1 MTQLSVNGAIDII
14 AREGICLEWY
24 YDSVGVPTIG
34 VGETKSDGPDPR
46 TRGPLSLQQAV
57 DSFKEKIQN
66 YTKEVDRLAIDFD
79 QFQYDAIS
87 SFDYNVG
94 DRNLITLC
102 HHRNKEQIG
111 QALMLYLK
119 PKEIKQRRIQEQ
131 RLYIHGVYQ
140 CQDGHVLVFPVTASR
155 HPNYHAGKMVDIR
168 PYFQPLTA

>member
-1 MTQLSVNGAIDII
+1 MQLSSNGAIDII
-14 AREGICLEWY
+14 AREGICLDWY

-34 VGETKSDGPDPR
+34 IGETKSDGPDPR
-46 TRGPLSLQQAV
+46 TRGTLTLQNAI

-66 YTKEVDRLAIDFD
+66 YTKEVDRLGIVFD

-94 DRNLITLC
+94 DKNLITLC
-102 HHRNKEQIG
+102 HHRTVQQIG
-111 QALMLYLK
+111 AALMLYLK
-119 PKEIKQRRIQEQ
+119 PPEIKQRRMQEQ
-131 RLYIHGVYQ
+131 RLYIHGLYS

-168 PYFQPLTA
+168 PYFDAAVA